1 MRMLPAVLLG
11 LLAAG
16 SLAGGE
22 LTAGWQALAG
32 YRADEA
38 LKIFAAGARAPDPA
52 VAREARLGQAV
63 ALLAKQQVTAGQV
76 DEARRVCTALAD
88 GGPDDPALAAR
99 FLLGRIA
106 QHHQERPDP
115 AEAARQFRRLIAAA
129 EASTWAQS
137 ALSRLA
143 LLQLYALDLARPPAE
158 RIAAAEKL
166 LAQAHVPAVA
176 GELHVALA
184 EAIFF
189 YRLPGAQAL
198 PHLLAAER
206 LGGTDRVGRAD
217 VLVQI
222 AELSRLAGNRA
233 QAAKYYR
240 QFLQENPRDS
250 ANYTARRRLADMEA
264 PPAAAPGG
272 R

>member
-1 MRMLPAVLLG
+1 MFDDMIT
-11 LLAAG
+11 
-16 SLAGGE
+16 
-22 LTAGWQALAG
+22 TAGTVV
-32 YRADEA
+32 EA
-38 LKIFAAGARAPDPA
+38 AK
-52 VAREARLGQAV
+52 VARERGATSVHVACTHAVMVGQAI
-63 ALLAKQQVTAGQV
+63 
-76 DEARRVCTALAD
+76 ER
-88 GGPDDPALAAR
+88 LAA
-99 FLLGRIA
+99 
-106 QHHQERPDP
+106 
-115 AEAARQFRRLIAAA
+115 
-129 EASTWAQS
+129 T
-137 ALSRLA
+137 
-143 LLQLYALDLARPPAE
+143 
-158 RIAAAEKL
+158 EKL

>member
-22 LTAGWQALAG
+22 VTAGWQALAG

-63 ALLAKQQVTAGQV
+63 ALLAKQPVTAGQV
-76 DEARRVCTALAD
+76 DEARRVCT
-88 GGPDDPALAAR
+88 ALAAR

-129 EASTWAQS
+129 EASIWAQS

-158 RIAAAEKL
+158 RLAAAEKL

-250 ANYTARRRLADMEA
+250 ANYTVRRRLADMEA